1 MSCLVPL
8 TSLQVGARTCCQLT
22 CSTLLLQKTDLH
34 LTDAPAAAAGL
45 DMQQLRTAIQQKK
58 VHPEDVRIFMGDC
71 QWSAGQLQ
79 QEMARGTWV
88 AVKPDRAWLQ
98 YLAMQP
104 PRSHRGR

>member
-1 MSCLVPL
+1 MPL
-8 TSLQVGARTCCQLT
+8 S
-22 CSTLLLQKTDLH
+22 
-34 LTDAPAAAAGL
+34 AAIAGL
-45 DMQQLRTAIQQKK
+45 DVQQLRTAIQQKT

-79 QEMARGTWV
+79 QEMVRGTWV